1 MGKSVSRGIRLD
13 RLAVLHG
20 QASVGEQCVMRIKL
34 LLATMFLAGLS
45 ALPATGQKAG
55 GPPLPFVDKG
65 ACPFE
70 CCTYRHWSVDK
81 PTAVKAAMNDKAP
94 ISFRLKRG
102 EKVLGMTGVVITTQP
117 GIVRVLKNTK
127 LQNTSLKRG
136 DELLLLTN
144 LGEGFSKIW
153 YKGRIFEGDPYDD
166 AIYKTVSERTSIWW
180 VKVKNRKG
188 QIGWS
193 RQPENF
199 GNVDQCG

>member
-1 MGKSVSRGIRLD
+1 M
-13 RLAVLHG
+13 A
-20 QASVGEQCVMRIKL
+20 
-34 LLATMFLAGLS
+34 
-45 ALPATGQKAG
+45 QKRN
-55 GPPLPFVDKG
+55 GPPLPFIDKG

-70 CCTYRHWSVDK
+70 CCTYRQWSVDK
-81 PTAVKAAMNDKAP
+81 PTAVRSVMKDGAP
-94 ISFRLKRG
+94 TSFRLKRG

-136 DELLLLTN
+136 DELFLLTN

-153 YKGRIFEGDPYDD
+153 YKGRIFEGDPYDE
-166 AIYKTVSERTSIWW
+166 AIYKTIRERSSIWW

>member
-1 MGKSVSRGIRLD
+1 MKATTILLSLIAFAASSIPAL
-13 RLAVLHG
+13 G
-20 QASVGEQCVMRIKL
+20 QNSK
-34 LLATMFLAGLS
+34 GLR
-45 ALPATGQKAG
+45 
-55 GPPLPFVDKG
+55 LPFIDKG

-70 CCTYRHWSVDK
+70 CCTYRQWNVLK

-94 ISFRLKRG
+94 VSFRLKNG

-117 GIVRVLKNTK
+117 GVVRVLKNTK

-166 AIYKTVSERTSIWW
+166 AIYKTIRERTSIWW

-199 GNVDQCG
+199 GNIDQCG

>member
-1 MGKSVSRGIRLD
+1 
-13 RLAVLHG
+13 
-20 QASVGEQCVMRIKL
+20 MRD
-34 LLATMFLAGLS
+34 S
-45 ALPATGQKAG
+45 
-55 GPPLPFVDKG
+55 
-65 ACPFE
+65 
-70 CCTYRHWSVDK
+70 
-81 PTAVKAAMNDKAP
+81 AP

-117 GIVRVLKNTK
+117 GVVRVLKNTK

-153 YKGRIFEGDPYDD
+153 YKGRIFEGDPYDE
-166 AIYKTVSERTSIWW
+166 AIYKTIRERKSIWW

>member
-1 MGKSVSRGIRLD
+1 
-13 RLAVLHG
+13 
-20 QASVGEQCVMRIKL
+20 MRIYLIVTVLLVLGFTATPNPGQTAKGPKL
-34 LLATMFLAGLS
+34 
-45 ALPATGQKAG
+45 PYI
-55 GPPLPFVDKG
+55 DKG

-70 CCTYRHWSVDK
+70 CCTYRQWDVVK
-81 PTAVKAAMNDKAP
+81 PTAVRASMSDAAP
-94 ISFRLKRG
+94 ISFRLNRG

-117 GIVRVLKNTK
+117 GVLRVLKNTK

-166 AIYKTVSERTSIWW
+166 AIYKTIRERKSIWW

-188 QIGWS
+188 RIGWS